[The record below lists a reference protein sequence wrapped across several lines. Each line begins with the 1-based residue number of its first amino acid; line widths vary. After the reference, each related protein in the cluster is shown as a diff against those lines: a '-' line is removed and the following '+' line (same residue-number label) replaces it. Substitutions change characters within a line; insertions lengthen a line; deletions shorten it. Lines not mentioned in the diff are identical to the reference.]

1 MDNTEKTK
9 YIALSNQNTEY
20 EFTVRNNYEFS
31 LKRQELR
38 LDLVEEADGFLIL
51 SYKGLRYPVEIISQK
66 QNEYEILL
74 NGVAYT
80 FSVETPFSLKRK
92 KMLAANQSNNTSATI
107 KAPMPGKI
115 LNILIE
121 QGQEVN
127 KGEALAVLEAMKMQ
141 NTIIATGKG
150 QVKRICV
157 KDGQTVGK
165 DEVLIELK
173 LT

>member
-1 MDNTEKTK
+1 MENKEKTK
-9 YIALSNQNTEY
+9 YIALSNTNSEY

-51 SYKGLRYPVEIISQK
+51 SYKGLRYPVEIVSQK

-92 KMLAANQSNNTSATI
+92 KMLAANQSNTSSSSV

-115 LNILIE
+115 LNILVE
-121 QGQEVN
+121 PGQEVS
-127 KGEALAVLEAMKMQ
+127 KGEAIAVLEAMKMQ
-141 NTIIATGKG
+141 NTIIATAKS
-150 QVKRICV
+150 QVKHICV
-157 KDGQTVGK
+157 KDGQTVSK
-165 DEVLIELK
+165 DEILMELK